1 MTRSRSDA
9 DARGAFLSGRPGAP
23 SETGAS
29 RGEFVTTKPTAETGR
44 RLRIGPLIVIAAV
57 IAALAIVFSML
68 PIAAWLVAFQ
78 AWVQGLGPLGW
89 LVYALAY
96 AACVT
101 LFVPA
106 SLLTLGA
113 GAIYGLGIGV
123 AVVLAGATLG
133 ATLSFLLARTLL
145 RDRVEHMTRDNVR
158 FRALDRAIAKEGAK
172 IVFLVRLA
180 PVFPFTYINYAF
192 GLTGVATMPYVLAS
206 LVGMT
211 PATFAY
217 VYLGYAAAHAASRSD
232 GTRTVVQIVGAI
244 AAIAVTVLVA
254 RIATRAIR
262 EAGVEE
268 QS

>member
-1 MTRSRSDA
+1 M
-9 DARGAFLSGRPGAP
+9 
-23 SETGAS
+23 
-29 RGEFVTTKPTAETGR
+29 TTKPTEDAGR
-44 RLRIGPLIVIAAV
+44 KLRIGPVIAVVAA
-57 IAALAIVFSML
+57 IAGLVLVFSML
-68 PIAAWLVAFQ
+68 PVAAWLAAFQ
-78 AWVQGLGPLGW
+78 AWVQELGPLGW

-113 GAIYGLGIGV
+113 GAIYGLGVGV
-123 AVVLAGATLG
+123 GVVLVGATLG
-133 ATLSFLLARTLL
+133 ATVSFLLARTLL
-145 RDRVEHMTRDNVR
+145 RDRIEHMTRGNAR

-217 VYLGYAAAHAASRSD
+217 VYLGYAAAHAASGSD
-232 GTRTVVQIVGAI
+232 SARTVVQIVGAV

-268 QS
+268 PTAG

>member
-1 MTRSRSDA
+1 MVA
-9 DARGAFLSGRPGAP
+9 VVVLAVAFSL
-23 SETGAS
+23 
-29 RGEFVTTKPTAETGR
+29 
-44 RLRIGPLIVIAAV
+44 
-57 IAALAIVFSML
+57 L
-68 PIAAWLVAFQ
+68 PIGAWLGSFQ
-78 AWVQGLGPLGW
+78 TWVHDLGPAGW
-89 LVYALAY
+89 VVYALVY

-106 SLLTLGA
+106 SILTLGA
-113 GAIYGLGIGV
+113 GALYGLGVGV
-123 AVVLAGATLG
+123 GVVLAGATLG
-133 ATLSFLLARTLL
+133 ATISFLLARTLL
-145 RDRVEHMTRDNVR
+145 RDRIEHMTRGNAR

-192 GLTGVATMPYVLAS
+192 GLTGVATTPYVLAS

-217 VYLGYAAAHAASRSD
+217 VYIGYAAAHAASGSD
-232 GTRTVVQIVGAI
+232 SARTVLQVVGAV
-244 AAIAVTVLVA
+244 AAIVVTIVVA

-268 QS
+268 TTGS

>member
-1 MTRSRSDA
+1 VTVVLA
-9 DARGAFLSGRPGAP
+9 LGLAF
-23 SETGAS
+23 
-29 RGEFVTTKPTAETGR
+29 
-44 RLRIGPLIVIAAV
+44 
-57 IAALAIVFSML
+57 ALL
-68 PIAAWLVAFQ
+68 PVGAWLASFQ
-78 AWVQGLGPLGW
+78 TWVQGLGPAGW
-89 LVYALAY
+89 LVYALVY

-106 SLLTLGA
+106 SILTLGA
-113 GAIYGLGIGV
+113 GAIYGVAVGV
-123 AVVLAGATLG
+123 GVVLAGATVG

-145 RDRVEHMTRDNVR
+145 RERVEHMTRGNAR

-192 GLTGVATMPYVLAS
+192 GLTGVATAPYVLAS
-206 LVGMT
+206 LVGMA

-217 VYLGYAAAHAASRSD
+217 VYIGYAAAHAASGSD
-232 GTRTVVQIVGAI
+232 GARTAVQIVGAV
-244 AAIAVTVLVA
+244 AAIVVTIIVA

-268 QS
+268 TP

>member
-1 MTRSRSDA
+1 MTTRPTE
-9 DARGAFLSGRPGAP
+9 GAGQKR
-23 SETGAS
+23 
-29 RGEFVTTKPTAETGR
+29 
-44 RLRIGPLIVIAAV
+44 RIGPVIAVVA
-57 IAALAIVFSML
+57 AIVALGVAFSML
-68 PIAAWLVAFQ
+68 PIAAWLAAFQ
-78 AWVQGLGPLGW
+78 SWVQDLGPLGW
-89 LVYALAY
+89 AVYALAY

-113 GAIYGLGIGV
+113 GAIYGLWIGV
-123 AVVLAGATLG
+123 GVVLVGATLG

-145 RDRVEHMTRDNVR
+145 RARVEHMTRGNAR

-192 GLTGVATMPYVLAS
+192 GLTGVATLPYVLAS

-217 VYLGYAAAHAASRSD
+217 VYLGYAAAHAASGSD
-232 GTRTVVQIVGAI
+232 GARTAVQIVGAV

-268 QS
+268 TAGG